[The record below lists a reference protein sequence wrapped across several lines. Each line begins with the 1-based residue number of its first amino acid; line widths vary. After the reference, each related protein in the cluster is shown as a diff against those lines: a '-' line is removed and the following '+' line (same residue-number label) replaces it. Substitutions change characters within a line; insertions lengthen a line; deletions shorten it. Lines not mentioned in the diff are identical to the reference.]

1 MKKIVLIF
9 SLVLVNNLWSQV
21 KLVKDKANRNI
32 DVSRMRNDTLGG
44 LSNFG
49 NNTSNKNIKNE
60 NVKIEDYKIISIEND
75 TVVVDTSLNIK
86 KYHKYNYL
94 RKDNF
99 DLLPFANLGQSYNSL
114 SIDFAKNRLM
124 PNFGA
129 RGLHYNYKEIRDVN
143 YYFVPTP
150 LTELMYK
157 TAFEQGQLLESL
169 FTVNT
174 SPQFN
179 LSLSYKGLRSLGK
192 YQHSLTSVGNFII
205 GANYKTKDNRY
216 KIRGHLAAQDV
227 FNQQNGG
234 LKDEDVNNFE
244 IGNPEFLD
252 RSVFDPIFEN
262 AENFLRGNRYFL
274 NHSYDVI
281 RSTDSITKNTL
292 SVGNTFVFEDKYYK
306 FIQSSPNDFF
316 GEAFVNSTVRDAVSF
331 QNMYVDLHALY
342 QSHDLGEIKFK
353 LAYNNFNYGY
363 GKLVTLDGIDIVNR
377 LKGDV
382 LSLGGAYQKKIGAFD
397 VKGDFGLNVSGDFTG
412 NYMTG
417 RAYYNINDKSNIAVG
432 INLNSKTP
440 NYNFLLYQSD
450 YVNYNWSNDFDNIKT
465 SQLSL
470 MFQSKKLFDLEA
482 DYTLLN
488 NHTYFGVSES
498 DGLVKPFQ
506 YKKEISYWRVKLSKE
521 FKWYNFTLDNVLRYQ
536 KVVSSENILNMPD
549 VNFRTTLY
557 YTNRLFKNALLL
569 QTGVSLKYF
578 TDYFMN
584 AYDPLLGEFY
594 TQNQTS
600 MKGFPRLDFFVN
612 AKIRQTRIFLIAEH
626 FNSAFTG
633 YNYFSAPG
641 YPYRD
646 FTVRFGLVWNFF
658 L

>member
-1 MKKIVLIF
+1 MKKVLLIF
-9 SLVLVNNLWSQV
+9 FLVLVNGLYSQV
-21 KLVKDKANRNI
+21 KLVKEKSIRNM
-32 DVSRMRNDTLGG
+32 DVSRIRNDTLGG

-60 NVKIEDYKIISIEND
+60 NVKIEDYKIISVEND
-75 TVVVDTSLNIK
+75 TVTVDTTLSIK
-86 KYHKYNYL
+86 KYFKYNYL

-99 DLLPFANLGQSYNSL
+99 DLLPFTNMGQSYNTL
-114 SIDFAKNRLM
+114 SFDFAKNRLM

-129 RGLHYNYKEIRDVN
+129 RALHFSYKEIHDVN
-143 YYFVPTP
+143 YYYVPTP

-157 TAFEQGQLLESL
+157 TGFEQGQLLETL

-179 LSLSYKGLRSLGK
+179 LSFGYKGLRSLGK

-205 GANYKTKDNRY
+205 GADYKTKDNKY
-216 KIRGHLAAQDV
+216 KLRAHLAAQDIL
-227 FNQQNGG
+227 NQQNGG

-244 IGNPEFLD
+244 TGDPEFLD

-281 RSTDSITKNTL
+281 RSTDSMTKNTL

-306 FIQSSPNDFF
+306 FKQSSPNDFF
-316 GEAFVNSTVRDAVSF
+316 GDSFVNSTVKDAVSF

-342 QSHDLGEIKFK
+342 KSHELGEIKFK
-353 LAYNNFNYGY
+353 LAYNSFNYGY
-363 GKLVTLDGIDIVNR
+363 DKLVTLNGVDIVNR

-382 LSLGGAYQKKIGAFD
+382 LSLGGSYQKKIGVFD
-397 VKGDFGLNVSGDFTG
+397 VKGDFGLNISGDFTG
-412 NYMTG
+412 NYVTG
-417 RAYYNINDKSNIAVG
+417 RAHYKISDKSNIAVG
-432 INLNSKTP
+432 LNFNSKTP

-450 YVNYNWSNDFDNIKT
+450 YVNYNWSNDFDNIK
-465 SQLSL
+465 SKQLSL
-470 MFQSKKLFDLEA
+470 KFSSKKLFDLEA
-482 DYTLLN
+482 DYTLIK
-488 NHTYFGVSES
+488 NHTYFGLSES
-498 DGLVKPFQ
+498 DSLVKPFQ
-506 YKKEISYWRVKLSKE
+506 YKNEISYLRIKLNKE

-536 KVVSSENILNMPD
+536 KVVSKKDVLNIPD

-557 YTNRLFKNALLL
+557 YTNRLFKKALLL
-569 QTGVSLKYF
+569 QTGLSLQYF
-578 TDYFMN
+578 TDYYMN

-594 TQNQTS
+594 TQNDTR
-600 MKGFPRLDFFVN
+600 MLGFPRLDFFVN

-633 YNYFSAPG
+633 YNYFSSPN

-646 FTVRFGLVWNFF
+646 FAVRFGLVWNFF

>member
-353 LAYNNFNYGY
+353 LAYNSFNYGY

-382 LSLGGAYQKKIGAFD
+382 LSLGGSYQKK
-397 VKGDFGLNVSGDFTG
+397 
-412 NYMTG
+412 
-417 RAYYNINDKSNIAVG
+417 
-432 INLNSKTP
+432 
-440 NYNFLLYQSD
+440 
-450 YVNYNWSNDFDNIKT
+450 NWS
-465 SQLSL
+465 
-470 MFQSKKLFDLEA
+470 
-482 DYTLLN
+482 
-488 NHTYFGVSES
+488 V
-498 DGLVKPFQ
+498 
-506 YKKEISYWRVKLSKE
+506 
-521 FKWYNFTLDNVLRYQ
+521 
-536 KVVSSENILNMPD
+536 
-549 VNFRTTLY
+549 
-557 YTNRLFKNALLL
+557 
-569 QTGVSLKYF
+569 
-578 TDYFMN
+578 
-584 AYDPLLGEFY
+584 
-594 TQNQTS
+594 
-600 MKGFPRLDFFVN
+600 
-612 AKIRQTRIFLIAEH
+612 
-626 FNSAFTG
+626 
-633 YNYFSAPG
+633 
-641 YPYRD
+641 
-646 FTVRFGLVWNFF
+646 
-658 L
+658 